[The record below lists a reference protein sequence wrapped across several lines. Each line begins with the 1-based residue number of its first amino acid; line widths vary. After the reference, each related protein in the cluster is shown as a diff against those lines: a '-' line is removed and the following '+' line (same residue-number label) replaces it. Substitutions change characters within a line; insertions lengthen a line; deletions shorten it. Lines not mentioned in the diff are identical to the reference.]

1 MYFKRVFTYEVL
13 KKRSFI
19 SFLFLLLISCETRN
33 NVIIVDEEENIST
46 DIIDYSVE
54 RLLNL
59 SGFKADWIV
68 YRTDIE
74 PYPSFSMNYD
84 VFFSFPDK
92 IKLIENSIDFKEEII
107 AVGSSEFHKRENH
120 WEEYPRS
127 ELTDIPFQIEM
138 LLMKHEYRYIGKIE
152 QDDPVLVFSFLPNLP
167 LIDPLERI
175 ITTGEIL
182 IRESDS
188 LPLEISVYNPDSS
201 LFWNMK
207 FIEFENSQPI
217 ISPRLI
223 PFNYIFDFN
232 DPEDTSILL
241 QRFRSLNF
249 EDIKITKSGLYYNIK
264 YRSTDD
270 SDKFIDL
277 ITSRGHWDLRIGQW
291 PDSSPEILSRDS
303 ILLQEMYGDNSFI
316 DIIGGIPYRVVISQE
331 IVEDVNNDFIENS
344 GVVTDALGRIALRIN
359 ISDRYFDDFKN
370 ILECNEG
377 KLLMLYID
385 EELLAVN
392 TIYLQHTNSFYF
404 PWERE
409 NIFSIEVI
417 NTIINSG
424 VYSSDVQI
432 IRD

>member
-1 MYFKRVFTYEVL
+1 MYFKRIFTYEVL
-13 KKRSFI
+13 KKRSFV
-19 SFLFLLLISCETRN
+19 SFLLLLLISCGTRN
-33 NVIIVDEEENIST
+33 NVIIIDEDEKIST
-46 DIIDYSVE
+46 DIIDLSVE

-74 PYPSFSMNYD
+74 PYPSFSVNYD
-84 VFFSFPDK
+84 VYFSFPDK

-107 AVGSSEFHKRENH
+107 AMGSSEFYKRGNH

-138 LLMKHEYRYIGKIE
+138 LLMKHEYRYIGKIDH
-152 QDDPVLVFSFLPNLP
+152 DDPVLLFSFLPNLP
-167 LIDPLERI
+167 LIDPLEKI
-175 ITTGEIL
+175 ITSGEIL
-182 IRESDS
+182 IRERDS
-188 LPLEISVYNPDSS
+188 LPLEISVYSPDSS

-207 FIEFENSQPI
+207 FIEYKNTQPI

-241 QRFRSLNF
+241 ARFRALHF
-249 EDIKITKSGLYYNIK
+249 EDIIINKSGLNYNIK

-277 ITSRGHWDLRIGQW
+277 ITSRGNWDLRIGQW
-291 PDSSPEILSRDS
+291 PDTSPEILLRDS
-303 ILLQEMYGDNSFI
+303 ILLHEIYGDKSFI
-316 DIIGGIPYRVVISQE
+316 DIVGEIPYRVVISQE
-331 IVEDVNNDFIENS
+331 IVADTDNDFIENS
-344 GVVTDALGRIALRIN
+344 EIVTDALGRIALRIN
-359 ISDRYFDDFKN
+359 ISERYFGDFKK
-370 ILECNEG
+370 ILELNEG

-385 EELLAVN
+385 GKLLAVN
-392 TIYLQHTNSFYF
+392 TIYLQHTNFFNF

-417 NTIINSG
+417 NVIINSG
-424 VYSSDVQI
+424 EYFSDIQI